1 MKQSVN
7 KEFEAKETIWGF
19 KTKTSL
25 IRFVYCPT
33 LYCCTS
39 ISSCL
44 SYDTC
49 YENRHKRLCGE
60 CLKGFSV
67 GIFGHNHCFKSPSC
81 VRSYFWSIYIL
92 LIGFYVLFFLYLQEI
107 FIFIK
112 RTIQRLT
119 CYHEKTSEYDESCE
133 EVVESYNLDE
143 LPCHLVMNDN
153 KTSME
158 YAEKSCISAGLIKII
173 YSFYQ
178 TALIILINSSTKAHY
193 FFTGAADLVLSFFN
207 VKIDVSSTS
216 IKICPFESSDV
227 LSVELIK
234 SGILI
239 LCPFILLFIA
249 FLYAATK
256 QIFSHINHF
265 RQTKNNKEENT
276 KYFSTIDDGVP
287 SYAKLP
293 LIARVKRTYVQLLL
307 ISFACVALLLFK
319 MINCVEILGQ
329 KYLFMKA
336 TIQCYTVWQ
345 KGLIALIGGWV
356 IPFWISLYISCDLLR
371 NCKISPN
378 EFILISLFPLTVFY
392 YFLKAKF
399 SKAYTF
405 MNANNA
411 MVAKEFLRVVNEPF
425 RNVSGKSYKLQ
436 WEPTLLYRRLL
447 LIIVCT
453 FLISPFEKLY
463 PIGLI
468 LGLYLT
474 HHIIVQP
481 YNDILLNVAE
491 GVSLAA
497 LCFLTLLNT
506 FWAFT
511 DEVDIRENNLF
522 MTIGQ
527 VFIYVELGILL
538 TPILAVFGFVLFVL
552 YRRCLCK
559 GDEHWEKCD

>member
-1 MKQSVN
+1 M
-7 KEFEAKETIWGF
+7 
-19 KTKTSL
+19 
-25 IRFVYCPT
+25 
-33 LYCCTS
+33 
-39 ISSCL
+39 
-44 SYDTC
+44 
-49 YENRHKRLCGE
+49 
-60 CLKGFSV
+60 
-67 GIFGHNHCFKSPSC
+67 
-81 VRSYFWSIYIL
+81 
-92 LIGFYVLFFLYLQEI
+92 IGFYVLFFLYLQEI

-173 YSFYQ
+173 FSFYQ

-249 FLYAATK
+249 FLYSATK

-378 EFILISLFPLTVFY
+378 EFTLISLFPLTVFY

-405 MNANNA
+405 MNANDA

-538 TPILAVFGFVLFVL
+538 TPILAVFGFVLFIL
-552 YRRCLCK
+552 YRRCLRK
-559 GDEHWEKCD
+559 RDEHWEKCD